1 MKLIDKYP
9 IDRMRDKAVKL
20 SFQCPYC
27 KSWRIEM
34 NRPED
39 MSLWNG
45 VKCVKC
51 KALVLL
57 DSLSVVVIREGLTET
72 HRVPPGA

>member
-9 IDRMRDKAVKL
+9 IERMKDKGVRL

-34 NRPED
+34 NQPED
-39 MSLWNG
+39 LSFLKG
-45 VKCVKC
+45 VQCAKC
-51 KALVLL
+51 KTLVLL
-57 DSLSVVVIREGLTET
+57 DSLSVVVVREDVMEAA
-72 HRVPPGA
+72 R

>member
-1 MKLIDKYP
+1 MKVIDKYP
-9 IDRMRDKAVKL
+9 IERMRDKAVRL

-39 MSLWNG
+39 MSFFKG
-45 VKCVKC
+45 VQCPKC
-51 KALVLL
+51 KTLVLL
-57 DSLSVVVIREGLTET
+57 DSFSVVVVREGLMEEA
-72 HRVPPGA
+72 H

>member
-9 IDRMRDKAVKL
+9 IERMKDKAVRL
-20 SFQCPYC
+20 SFQCAYC

-39 MSLWNG
+39 MSFFTG
-45 VKCVKC
+45 VQCAKC
-51 KALVLL
+51 KTLVLL
-57 DSLSVVVIREGLTET
+57 DSFSVVVVREGLMEEA
-72 HRVPPGA
+72 H

>member
-9 IDRMRDKAVKL
+9 IERMKDKGVKL

-39 MSLWNG
+39 MGFLNG
-45 VKCVKC
+45 VRCAKC
-51 KALVLL
+51 KTLVLL
-57 DSLSVVVIREGLTET
+57 DSFSVVVVREGLMEEA
-72 HRVPPGA
+72 R

>member
-1 MKLIDKYP
+1 MRLIDKYP
-9 IDRMRDKAVKL
+9 IERMRDKAVKL

-39 MSLWNG
+39 MGSFTG
-45 VKCVKC
+45 VRCAKCRT
-51 KALVLL
+51 LVLL
-57 DSLSVVVIREGLTET
+57 DSLSVVVVRDGMLEEA
-72 HRVPPGA
+72 R

>member
-1 MKLIDKYP
+1 MGSIDKYP
-9 IDRMRDKAVKL
+9 IDRMADKAVRL

-34 NRPED
+34 NCPED
-39 MSLWNG
+39 MSMWKG

-51 KALVLL
+51 KALILL
-57 DSLSVVVIREGLTET
+57 DSLSVVVVREGLAET
-72 HRVPPGA
+72 QQT

>member
-9 IDRMRDKAVKL
+9 IERMKDKAVRL

-39 MSLWNG
+39 MSFFKG
-45 VKCVKC
+45 VQCAKC
-51 KALVLL
+51 KTLVLL
-57 DSLSVVVIREGLTET
+57 DSLSVVVVREGLMEEA
-72 HRVPPGA
+72 H